1 MKTHPLFASLLL
13 VVTTYLGVAR
23 ADDTAPQP
31 AAQAKQ
37 QQTQATPTGDD
48 WFAPP
53 PPAPPPQTPAPQP
66 GPGAKRPAT
75 LTPDPAN
82 LPANKYAPPQTVT
95 TQTEQAAAPAGQS
108 GQWVYTDQYG
118 WVWIPY
124 AREYTY
130 VGTEGYPY
138 SYCYYPNYGWM
149 WLYSPWVFGWGPGPY
164 WGVYGRGY
172 FAWYARPWFARPSY
186 YPRGGY
192 YGGFRAGAP
201 VRAGYYRGA
210 VGSGVYRGGVVG
222 GGGYRGGSG
231 AGHSY
236 AASPTYHGSS
246 SYRVPASPGGG
257 GGYRA
262 PASAGFHSGGGFH
275 GGSGFHGGGGFRG
288 GGGHMHR

>member
-1 MKTHPLFASLLL
+1 M
-13 VVTTYLGVAR
+13 
-23 ADDTAPQP
+23 PQS
-31 AAQAKQ
+31 A
-37 QQTQATPTGDD
+37 
-48 WFAPP
+48 
-53 PPAPPPQTPAPQP
+53 
-66 GPGAKRPAT
+66 PGADARRLAT

-95 TQTEQAAAPAGQS
+95 SQPEQPAAPAGQS

-124 AREYTY
+124 SREYTY

-138 SYCYYPNYGWM
+138 SYCYYPSYGWM

-172 FAWYARPWFARPSY
+172 FAWYSHPWFARPGY

-201 VRAGYYRGA
+201 VRAGYYRGGA
-210 VGSGVYRGGVVG
+210 VG
-222 GGGYRGGSG
+222 GGGYRGSAGG
-231 AGHSY
+231 AGGYRGGYGAGRSY
-236 AASPTYHGSS
+236 ASPTYHGSGGYRAPS
-246 SYRVPASPGGG
+246 SPGGGG

-262 PASAGFHSGGGFH
+262 PAS
-275 GGSGFHGGGGFRG
+275 SGFHGGGFHG